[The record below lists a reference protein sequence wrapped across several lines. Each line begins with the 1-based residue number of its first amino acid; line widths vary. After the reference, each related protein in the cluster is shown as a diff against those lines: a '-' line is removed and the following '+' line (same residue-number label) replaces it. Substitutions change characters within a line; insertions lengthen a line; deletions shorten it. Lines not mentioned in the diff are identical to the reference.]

1 MSFTKFKKRFKLD
14 DSYEAEYFEDLE
26 DRFESGRAKSYWFTE
41 HEDFCDIVDKLN
53 DMAYNEQELYDFRML
68 YNALLFNEWYKNGSM
83 EVYKSRRHADGELC
97 FDGNWFVVVAI
108 LTNGKQI
115 TNHYHMDNWDLFKI
129 PEVDKVI
136 HEFDGHT
143 SQDVL
148 ERLNNE
154 IQSMVVKR
162 SSRRDIAYMIQLER
176 EVKKWRDRCDSLSYQ
191 VEELDVKN
199 RKLNNTIDL
208 LNNRLK
214 KEQEE

>member
-26 DRFESGRAKSYWFTE
+26 DRFENGRAKSYWFTE

-53 DMAYNEQELYDFRML
+53 DMAHNEQELYDFRML

-97 FDGNWFVVVAI
+97 FDGDWFVVVAI
-108 LTNGKQI
+108 LSSGKQI
-115 TNHYHMDNWDLFKI
+115 TNHYHIDNWDLFKI
-129 PEVDKVI
+129 PEVYEVI

-148 ERLNNE
+148 QRLNSE
-154 IQSMVVKR
+154 INSMMVKPP
-162 SSRRDIAYMIQLER
+162 SRRDMAYMIQLER
-176 EVKKWRDRCDSLSYQ
+176 DVKKWQDRCDSLLYQ

-199 RKLNNTIDL
+199 RKLNDTIDL

-214 KEQEE
+214 KEE